1 MSDKTEVVLLG
12 LAVVFMLVLLGLGPI
27 LTTMSLNALFNL
39 GIAYNIYTWLSVAWL
54 NFTTFGGLAMA
65 INRLK
70 NK

>member
-1 MSDKTEVVLLG
+1 MNEKTEVVLLG
-12 LAVVFMLVLLGLGPI
+12 LAVVFLLVILGLGPLLSI
-27 LTTMSLNALFNL
+27 AALNALFNL

>member
-1 MSDKTEVVLLG
+1 MNDKMGVALLG
-12 LAVVFMLVLLGLGPI
+12 LAVVFLLVLLGLGPI
-27 LTTMSLNALFNL
+27 LTIMSLNALFNL

>member
-1 MSDKTEVVLLG
+1 MSTTMAITLWI
-12 LAVVFMLVLLGLGPI
+12 LAVVFLLVLLGLGPI
-27 LTTMSLNALFNL
+27 LTIMSLNALFNL

-54 NFTTFGGLAMA
+54 NFTTFGGLAAA

>member
-1 MSDKTEVVLLG
+1 MSDKMTVALLG
-12 LAVVFMLVLLGLGPI
+12 LAVVFLLVLFGLGPI
-27 LTTMSLNALFNL
+27 LTLMSLNALFNL

>member
-1 MSDKTEVVLLG
+1 MSDKMEVVLLG
-12 LAVVFMLVLLGLGPI
+12 LAVVFLLALLGLGPI
-27 LTTMSLNALFNL
+27 LTLMSLNALFNL

>member
-1 MSDKTEVVLLG
+1 MNEKTEVVLLG
-12 LAVVFMLVLLGLGPI
+12 LAVVFLLVILGIGPLLTI
-27 LTTMSLNALFNL
+27 TSLNALFNL

-65 INRLK
+65 VNRLK

>member
-1 MSDKTEVVLLG
+1 MSNKTEVVLLG
-12 LAVVFMLVLLGLGPI
+12 LAVVFLLVILGLGPL
-27 LTTMSLNALFNL
+27 LTIISLNALFNL
-39 GIAYNIYTWLSVAWL
+39 SIAYNIWTWLSVAWL

>member
-1 MSDKTEVVLLG
+1 MSDKMEVVLLG
-12 LAVVFMLVLLGLGPI
+12 LAVVFLLVILGIGPLLTLA
-27 LTTMSLNALFNL
+27 SLNALFNL

-65 INRLK
+65 INWLK

>member
-1 MSDKTEVVLLG
+1 MSDKMEVVLLG
-12 LAVVFMLVLLGLGPI
+12 LAVVFLLVLLGLGPI
-27 LTTMSLNALFNL
+27 LTLMSLNALFNL
-39 GIAYNIYTWLSVAWL
+39 GIAYNVYTWLSVAWL

>member
-1 MSDKTEVVLLG
+1 MNDKMEVVLLG
-12 LAVVFMLVLLGLGPI
+12 LAVVFLLVLLGLGPI
-27 LTTMSLNALFNL
+27 LTLMSLNALFNL

-65 INRLK
+65 VNRLK

>member
-1 MSDKTEVVLLG
+1 MNEKTEVVLLG
-12 LAVVFMLVLLGLGPI
+12 LAVVFLLVILGLGPL
-27 LTTMSLNALFNL
+27 LTIISLNALFNL
-39 GIAYNIYTWLSVAWL
+39 SIAYNIWTWLSVAWL